1 MADGP
6 YAAGLERQVEE
17 ELTRISAYR
26 AQQEAAANAPTS
38 PGVATLPAGVAP
50 QAGPTPL
57 YSARSPLFRLYP
69 WLLVALVLLGIVGAV
84 VARVT
89 NTPPLGIP
97 ALPAWQHQVNTWLI
111 EHSDALALLILL
123 ILVAVIARLF
133 IESRRGQSQQRSVTP
148 APPLPRGD
156 IAAISLQITRLE
168 ELRNW
173 MTTDAEFARLVDAM
187 IGQQVQAAEQ
197 RQRRAAVRTTVISA
211 AVSLIAGWL
220 LSAVSPVSMVSSLF
234 PH

>member
-69 WLLVALVLLGIVGAV
+69 WLLVALVLLGIAGAIV
-84 VARVT
+84 VRVT
-89 NTPPLGIP
+89 NVSPIGFP
-97 ALPAWQHQVNTWLI
+97 AFPAWQQQVNSWLT
-111 EHSDALALLILL
+111 EHAGALGLLMLLVFAGVIAVLLIQ
-123 ILVAVIARLF
+123 
-133 IESRRGQSQQRSVTP
+133 SRRGQTQQRGVIPT
-148 APPLPRGD
+148 PPLPRGD
-156 IAAISLQITRLE
+156 IAAISLQISRLE

-187 IGQQVQAAEQ
+187 IGRQVQAAEQ
-197 RQRRAAVRTTVISA
+197 RQRRAAVRTAVVSA
-211 AVSLIAGWL
+211 VVSLIVGWL
-220 LSAVSPVSMVSSLF
+220 LSAVSPVSALSSLI